1 MNNKL
6 KPALLGGLIVGLPSA
21 ILSMVPI
28 ANWCCCLFSIAGGV
42 VAGLMYIKSSQTQVS
57 VGEGAIVGGM
67 AGVVGGIIYLII
79 AVPIALVF
87 GMAMMTEQLN
97 RSGVDIPVSP
107 FILMILGGIIT
118 AIFLAVM
125 ATLGGLLSVPIF
137 EKRKGNG
144 APPAPQDFGGGN
156 PGTYGTGL

>member
-1 MNNKL
+1 
-6 KPALLGGLIVGLPSA
+6 
-21 ILSMVPI
+21 MVPF

-42 VAGLMYIKSSQTQVS
+42 VAGLLYIKSSQTQVS

-67 AGVVGGIIYLII
+67 AGAVGGIIYLII
-79 AVPIALVF
+79 ALPMALIF
-87 GMAMMTEQLN
+87 GMAMMADQLN

-107 FILMILGGIIT
+107 FVLMILGGIIT
-118 AIFLAVM
+118 AIFLAVL

-144 APPAPQDFGGGN
+144 ASAAAAGFWWWPRRLRHGAIELEFELVNQFKLTFRRND
-156 PGTYGTGL
+156 

>member
-21 ILSMVPI
+21 ILSIVPI

-42 VAGLMYIKSSQTQVS
+42 LAGFLYIKSSQTQVS

-67 AGVVGGIIYLII
+67 AGAVGGIIYLII
-79 AVPIALVF
+79 AIPIALLF
-87 GMAMMTEQLN
+87 GMAMMTDQLN
-97 RSGVDIPVSP
+97 QAGVDVPFSP
-107 FILMILGGIIT
+107 MILMVLAGIVT
-118 AIFLAVM
+118 AIFLAVL

-144 APPAPQDFGGGN
+144 VPPPPQDFGGT
-156 PGTYGTGL
+156 PGAYGSGV